1 MSTPPI
7 VQVGAEIRR
16 ARYAAGLTQR
26 ELARRMSVDVTFV
39 SLLEIDKRQ
48 PSLARLSTIAE
59 ACQCSFVIDGSGVRT
74 VEGACTVVRL

>member
-7 VQVGAEIRR
+7 VQAGAEIRR

-26 ELARRMSVDVTFV
+26 EVAKKLTTDVTFI
-39 SLLEIDKRQ
+39 SLLERNERH
-48 PSLARLSTIAE
+48 PSLARLVTIAE